1 MKRLSLRPNTS
12 NRSIHMRAIIST
24 LLVLTF
30 FFQWADLSAQH
41 ERIWAKKQ
49 KESKSMG
56 RRWLVSPSAE
66 PFYIYQMNTTDRWGG
81 DAWSSINY
89 YYSFGAKVLTIAPKS
104 PNLFGL
110 SGQYSR
116 LSYAIPQYDVADVT
130 GSTVDVKL
138 HYDRSF
144 RQKLKSSFNYK
155 LSTGLLYRYLISN
168 EVLLKSEEPNQ
179 REASS
184 ALRNHHVYGMLGIGM
199 NGFTFNNS
207 PTGNYWELQVNLV
220 MPFFGSGNVFSD
232 DQGKFDARLDQLFMA
247 NTNSIGFDIS
257 WRQYLNVRKNK
268 FVASL
273 KRNDLLTKP
282 NKIEWLR
289 PPVCFSEPT
298 RGIFGG
304 LYFETGFH
312 GRMDSVVVQEEPIDN
327 RLGDLLYHN
336 TMGLGY
342 TFNFLGNYQKN
353 QVYYSTDKG
362 LRRNLYLSVGLHRD
376 AAMFRTYDLDYIRM
390 HNFNIVASAGG
401 RLGFG
406 NGYYLYA
413 GYRHH
418 FPIHQVIYS
427 ANFDST
433 LEPRSYQVPYGVDV
447 SIGFRSALRLGVSY
461 APFDRDALDPLPF
474 YDQLTFQIKIG
485 N

>member
-1 MKRLSLRPNTS
+1 
-12 NRSIHMRAIIST
+12 MRAILST
-24 LLVLTF
+24 LLVLMF
-30 FFQWADLSAQH
+30 LFQWVDLSAQH
-41 ERIWAKKQ
+41 ERIWEKKQ
-49 KESKSMG
+49 KEVKSMG

-66 PFYIYQMNTTDRWGG
+66 PFYIYQLNTTDRLGG
-81 DAWSSINY
+81 DVWSSINY

-104 PNLFGL
+104 PHLFGL

-168 EVLLKSEEPNQ
+168 EVLLKTEEPNQ

-207 PTGNYWELQVNLV
+207 PTGNYWELQVSLV

-232 DQGKFDARLDQLFMA
+232 DQSKYDTRLDPLFMA

-257 WRQYLNVRKNK
+257 WRQYLNVRKNR

-298 RGIFGG
+298 RGVFGG
-304 LYFETGFH
+304 LYFETGFR
-312 GRMDSVVVQEEPIDN
+312 GRIDSMVVQETQGGS

-336 TMGLGY
+336 TIGLGY
-342 TFNFLGNYQKN
+342 TLNFLGNYAKN
-353 QVYYSTDKG
+353 QVYYSTDRG
-362 LRRNLYLSVGLHRD
+362 LRHSLYVSAGLTRS

-390 HNFNIVASAGG
+390 HNFYVTASAGG
-401 RLGFG
+401 RIGFG
-406 NGYYLYA
+406 NGYYLYM
-413 GYRHH
+413 GYRHQ
-418 FPIHQVIYS
+418 FAIHQVIYS
-427 ANFDST
+427 ANFDNT
-433 LEPRSYQVPYGVDV
+433 LNPRSYYKPYGLDL
-447 SIGFRSALRLGVSY
+447 SIGFRNAIRVGVTY
-461 APFDRDALDPLPF
+461 LPFDREAMNSLPF
-474 YDQLTFQIKIG
+474 YDQLVFHVKLG